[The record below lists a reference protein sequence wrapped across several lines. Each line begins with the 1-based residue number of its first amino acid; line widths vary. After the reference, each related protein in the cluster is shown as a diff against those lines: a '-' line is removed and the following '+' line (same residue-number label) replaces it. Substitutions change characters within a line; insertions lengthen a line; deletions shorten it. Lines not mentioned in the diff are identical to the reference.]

1 MSDGGIFC
9 LIFFGSIVGLIGI
22 GFFIAC
28 LCDWITERR
37 KKNFLDK
44 YQDIQQARFAAV
56 TMQNKHQAFL
66 RDGGYYDYYKQEHT
80 LRTSLATS
88 TISEVQQKS
97 AKIEE
102 LLQKQEE
109 LKRQANTDFN
119 YTELNEKVTELIKAK
134 NFNKRTEK
142 FIKDFIW
149 TYD

>member
-1 MSDGGIFC
+1 MSDSGIFC
-9 LIFFGSIVGLIGI
+9 LVFFGSIIGFVSI
-22 GFFIAC
+22 GFFIVC
-28 LCDWITERR
+28 LCDWINEYR
-37 KKNFLDK
+37 KKSFLNK

-66 RDGGYYDYYKQEHT
+66 CDGGYYDYCKQEHT

-97 AKIEE
+97 VKIED

-109 LKRQANTDFN
+109 LKRQADIDFN
-119 YTELNEKVTELIKAK
+119 YIELNAKVTELIKAK

-149 TYD
+149 SYD